1 MQPSEALSA
10 SAQIAVTLA
19 GFAGVVV
26 AFRSGSIHEW
36 SRMDRFRLEI
46 LLSNSA
52 LPFVLSI
59 LGMVMAATSISQ
71 PTIWRWCSLIAFII
85 TAARGQAL
93 SKTYRAFSHEEIKA
107 SRTRKWIFYSASLV
121 GIAAT
126 LLQLYNVIR
135 LQTFWPFFTVI
146 ATWLCLALVQFVLLV
161 TARHEPES
169 ENCKPPL

>member
-10 SAQIAVTLA
+10 SAQIAVALA

-36 SRMDRFRLEI
+36 SKIDKFRLEI

-52 LPFVLSI
+52 LPFLLSVFAM
-59 LGMVMAATSISQ
+59 LLSATNLNQ
-71 PTIWRWCSLIAFII
+71 QTIWRLCSIVAFVV

-93 SKTYRAFSHEEIKA
+93 SRTYRALSREELKA
-107 SRTRKWIFYSASLV
+107 SGSRRWIFYSASIL

-126 LLQLYNVIR
+126 VLQIYNVIS
-135 LQTFWPFFTVI
+135 LQTFWPFFAII
-146 ATWLCLALVQFVLLV
+146 ATWISLAMVQFILLV
-161 TARHEPES
+161 AAGHDTT
-169 ENCKPPL
+169 L